1 MMTENNNS
9 IRLALKETTIESKK
23 IKVKQLIANGADLSE
38 SNEHHKTPL
47 HVAISQGLE
56 DVAAELITRMSV
68 KMLNTLDG
76 FGLTPLYLAIEKNRF
91 ETAQLMLKA
100 GASVNVSSFVGNTH
114 LVTSLQLALQ
124 LENYKMVN
132 LLLEYEPEV
141 FKIDAMELLKLPL
154 QWVVK
159 EDFRNIFKLMCK
171 SGMPRKYFD
180 KEIVF
185 ELLNLAKSPK
195 MGEHLLKQFYRRDEE
210 VNFENAIRYNMFGII
225 EYFVKNDASVINQ
238 INNFGGTYLH
248 YAVSGDRHQVV
259 ELLIK
264 LGFDANAKSTDNST
278 PLHIAVMYGLQKSAE
293 ILLENGANID
303 AQRFKE
309 YTPLMTAIQYD
320 RLSMVKFLIQKGA
333 SLTKRNN
340 HNRLPLEM
348 ALKAKKFNIALMIPY
363 LSGK

>member
-38 SNEHHKTPL
+38 RNEHHKTPL

-141 FKIDAMELLKLPL
+141 FKIEATELLKLPL

-171 SGMPRKYFD
+171 SEMPRKYFD

-185 ELLNLAKSPK
+185 ELLNLAKSPT
-195 MGEHLLKQFYRRDEE
+195 MGELLLKQFYRRDEK
-210 VNFENAIRYNMFGII
+210 VNFEVAIHYNMFGIL
-225 EYFVKNDASVINQ
+225 EYFIKNDPSITNKAD
-238 INNFGGTYLH
+238 NFGYTNLH
-248 YAVSGDRHQVV
+248 YAVTANRPQVC

-264 LGFDANAKSTDNST
+264 LGFDVNVRSNDGSS
-278 PLHIAVMYGLQKSAE
+278 PLHIAVIYGLQMFVE
-293 ILLENGANID
+293 ILLEHGANID
-303 AQRFKE
+303 AE
-309 YTPLMTAIQYD
+309 DINGYTPLMFAIHYNKI
-320 RLSMVKFLIQKGA
+320 SMAKFLIQKGA
-333 SLTKRNN
+333 LGCPKIAPCEKCLAPNAFSG
-340 HNRLPLEM
+340 
-348 ALKAKKFNIALMIPY
+348 AKFQV
-363 LSGK
+363 